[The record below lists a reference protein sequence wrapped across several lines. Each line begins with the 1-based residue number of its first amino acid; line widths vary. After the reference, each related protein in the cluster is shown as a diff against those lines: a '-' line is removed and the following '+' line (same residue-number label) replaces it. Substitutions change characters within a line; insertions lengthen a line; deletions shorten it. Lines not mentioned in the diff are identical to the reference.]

1 MSLSAAFAQPT
12 GDARRSS
19 HVPGLRIQL
28 LGGFRVWVG
37 DRAIPDQAWRP
48 RTTATMLKLLALAPG
63 YRLHRDEVMELLWP
77 ETPVAAAANRLHGIL
92 HAARRILEPG
102 LPPRGRSAY
111 LRMNGE
117 HVVLCPDGALW
128 TDVAAF
134 ESAAAAA
141 EVASEPATSMAA
153 ITLYSG
159 ELLPEDRYEEW
170 AVRRREELHNRY
182 VVLLRRL
189 AELCEAQG
197 DLAGAIAALERLIV
211 AEPADEPAHVALMRL
226 YAATGR
232 RTQALRLYNQFRETL
247 QRELEVE
254 PEAATQRL
262 YEDILRGD
270 VPLVQEVPAH
280 GGVQA
285 VGGVPPPA
293 QRRHNLP
300 AQLTS
305 FIGREREMAEVT
317 GLLTTSRLVTLTG
330 TGGCGKTRLALE
342 VAARVV
348 DRFTDGVWLV
358 ELAALTDG
366 QLVVQAVASALGLR
380 QQSGRPLLEMLV
392 EYIQPRHLLVVL
404 DNCEHLVADCAALAD
419 LLLRACPR
427 LHILATSREPL
438 GIAGETRWRV
448 PSLNTPDP
456 QTLPDSA
463 ALPSLLAGYDAVRL
477 FVDRARLSSP
487 GFRLTPQNAAA
498 VAQVCHRLDGL
509 PLAIELAAARVGV
522 LPVEQI
528 AARLDDVFHL
538 LGGGSRTALLRQQ
551 TLQAMMDWSYDL
563 LSEKEQQL
571 LRRLAVFA
579 DGATLEAAEATC
591 VGGGID
597 AADVLGLLAALVD
610 KSLVIVEEHD
620 GEARYRLLEIIRQY
634 AAEKLRAAGE
644 EVEVRRRHRDWY
656 LRLAERAEP
665 ESWGAAQR
673 LWLERLELEHENLR
687 AALAWSTSDPDGS
700 EPGLRL
706 AAALW
711 NFWWM
716 RGYLSEGRRWLEQML
731 LRQEEAPL
739 AARAKALHAGGVIA
753 YALGDHATANQ
764 ELEQSLALYQSLGD
778 RRGIALNL
786 TYLGMLA
793 RHRGEYGRASTLLEK
808 SVTLFRGLGE
818 TWATAVALNVL
829 GDIAADQRD
838 YATARAF
845 YEQGLSLLRRV
856 QDTWGI
862 AFTLV
867 HLGRVAYYQGEHR
880 HAVLLCREALT
891 LLQELGVPRGTAA
904 CLETLAGIAAARGQ
918 LDRAVR
924 LFGAAAALRHSL
936 GTPGAPQERADN
948 EQVMAALRAG
958 LGAEAFAEAWAAGST
973 LTVSQ
978 AVAEALTVEP
988 DAPLVRS

>member
-1 MSLSAAFAQPT
+1 MSFSSASAQSV
-12 GDARRSS
+12 GDAHRSS
-19 HVPGLRIQL
+19 QPPGLRIQL

-37 DRAIPDQAWRP
+37 NRTIPDQAWRP
-48 RTTATMLKLLALAPG
+48 RATATVLKLLALAPG
-63 YRLHRDEVMELLWP
+63 HQLHRDEVLELLWP
-77 ETPVAAAANRLHGIL
+77 ETPVATAANRLHGIL
-92 HAARRILEPG
+92 YTARRILEPD
-102 LPPRGRSAY
+102 LPPRARSAY
-111 LRMNGE
+111 LRMEGE
-117 HVVLCPDGALW
+117 QVALCPGGALW

-134 ESAAAAA
+134 ETAAASA
-141 EVASEPATSMAA
+141 ETSQEPATCMAA
-153 ITLYSG
+153 ITLYGG

-170 AVRRREELHNRY
+170 AVRRREELHARY
-182 VVLLRRL
+182 VALVRRL
-189 AELCEAQG
+189 AELCQAQG
-197 DLAGAIAALERLIV
+197 DLAGTIAALERLIA
-211 AEPADEPAHVALMRL
+211 AEPTDEPAHVALMRL

-270 VPLVQEVPAH
+270 IPSVQEVPAQ
-280 GGVQA
+280 GDWQAGRGVH
-285 VGGVPPPA
+285 PPA

-300 AQLTS
+300 VQLTS
-305 FIGREREMAEVT
+305 FIGREREIAEVT

-348 DRFTDGVWLV
+348 DWFADGVWLV

-380 QQSGRPLLEMLV
+380 QQSGRPLVEILV
-392 EYIQPRHLLVVL
+392 DYAQPRHLLLVL
-404 DNCEHLVADCAALAD
+404 DNCEHLVGACAALAD
-419 LLLRACPR
+419 LLLRDCPR

-448 PSLNTPDP
+448 PSLDTPDP
-456 QTLPDSA
+456 HTLPDGVD
-463 ALPSLLAGYDAVRL
+463 LPSLLAGYDAVRL
-477 FVDRARLSSP
+477 FVDRARLSAP
-487 GFRLTPQNAAA
+487 NFMLTPHNAAA

-509 PLAIELAAARVGV
+509 PLAIELAAARVNV

-528 AARLDDVFHL
+528 AARLHDVFHL
-538 LGGGSRTALLRQQ
+538 LGGGSRTALPRQQ

-563 LSEKEQQL
+563 LSEKEQRL

-579 DGATLEAAEATC
+579 DGATLEAAEAICT
-591 VGGGID
+591 GNGID
-597 AADVLGLLAALVD
+597 AAEVLDLLAALVD
-610 KSLVIVEEHD
+610 KSLVIVEEHA

-634 AAEKLRAAGE
+634 AAGKLQAAGE
-644 EVEVRRRHRDWY
+644 EAELRRRHRDWY

-687 AALAWSTSDPDGS
+687 AALAWSVADPQGA
-700 EPGLRL
+700 EAGLRL

-731 LRQEEAPL
+731 RRQEEAPL
-739 AARAKALHAGGVIA
+739 AARAKGLHASGVIA

-793 RHRGEYGRASTLLEK
+793 RHRGEYARASTLLEK
-808 SVTLFRGLGE
+808 SATLLRGLGE
-818 TWATAVALNVL
+818 TWAMAVALNVL

-845 YEQGLSLLRRV
+845 YEQGLGLLRHV

-867 HLGRVAYYQGEHR
+867 HLGRVAYWQGEHR

-918 LDRAVR
+918 LDRATQ
-924 LFGAAAALRHSL
+924 LFGAAAALRRSL
-936 GTPGAPQERADN
+936 GTPSAPQERADN
-948 EQVMAALRAG
+948 ERVIAMLRAG

-973 LTVSQ
+973 LPTTQ
-978 AVAEALTVEP
+978 AVAAALAVQP
-988 DAPLVRS
+988 DTPSAGS